1 MVKEYLGIFSEI
13 FEKKCHQREEQ
24 NLFRNSHPR
33 THPTN
38 EDFNFTFIS
47 IVKTIHRD
55 ALLCILCIQ
64 IGNDGITSRKDTR
77 SVVNRRV
84 VNLMTLSSTHCA
96 YKSVEEENLEN
107 KFLHHRERRSTL
119 SEHHIPFEIERSS
132 ILWIFLSNLRSN
144 LFPRFPIRESSSH
157 LRRKWIGIE
166 FTLKWTSCSIY
177 FESAISM
184 NI

>member
-1 MVKEYLGIFSEI
+1 MEGDNIKGVRAWVVVKEYFREYFQKSFKTNVISEKNKI
-13 FEKKCHQREEQ
+13 SSETATPVHT
-24 NLFRNSHPR
+24 HR
-33 THPTN
+33 TKI
-38 EDFNFTFIS
+38 FNFTFIS

-132 ILWIFLSNLRSN
+132 IL
-144 LFPRFPIRESSSH
+144 
-157 LRRKWIGIE
+157 
-166 FTLKWTSCSIY
+166 
-177 FESAISM
+177 
-184 NI
+184 